1 MCIRRPCGFTVGAD
15 LVVVAAYGVTAACGR
30 TCGRKGRCCG
40 CPTAGLADGGRGART
55 RSAERGRYRQD
66 GRLQP
71 RRRVGPQ
78 LVGADAQAHGRTD
91 AQAHGR
97 TEPHRMR
104 DRMRLC
110 CMYADSFLG
119 ENFAFNKIVAI
130 FAHLF
135 ERM

>member
-66 GRLQP
+66 GRLP
-71 RRRVGPQ
+71 PCRRIGPQ
-78 LVGADAQAHGRTD
+78 PVGADAQAPGCTGSRTPGYTGS
-91 AQAHGR
+91 QAHGAAS
-97 TEPHRMR
+97 
-104 DRMRLC
+104 D
-110 CMYADSFLG
+110 
-119 ENFAFNKIVAI
+119 
-130 FAHLF
+130 
-135 ERM
+135 ERSDAALLYVCG